1 MYVLGV
7 DPGLSNL
14 GWAIVEDKDPPNLID
29 FGLIKTEKNLKEE
42 ERLLKIYKKLKEIY
56 KNYSPEYTIIE
67 NIYFKKNIKTAIKIG
82 EVKGVILLIA
92 SEFKSK
98 IYELNPSNVKLHF
111 TGFGGSNKSNM
122 KKMVK
127 ILYNREINDDDT
139 VDAIAL
145 ATSFINLK
153 SIRVDSDIIS

>member
-1 MYVLGV
+1 MGI

-14 GWAIVEDKDPPNLID
+14 GWAIIEDKDPPNLID
-29 FGLIKTEKNLKEE
+29 FGLIKTEKELNEE
-42 ERLLKIYKKLKEIY
+42 ERLLKVYNSLKNIY
-56 KNYSPEYTIIE
+56 KNYYPTYTVIE

-92 SEFKSK
+92 GEFKSK
-98 IYELNPSNVKLHF
+98 VYELNPSNVKLYF
-111 TGFGGSNKSNM
+111 TGFGGSKKNNM

-127 ILYNREINDDDT
+127 ILYNIEIKEDDT

-153 SIRVDSDIIS
+153 SLREKSDLIS

>member
-14 GWAIVEDKDPPNLID
+14 GWAVIEDSDPPKLID
-29 FGLIKTEKNLKEE
+29 FGLIITDKNIKEE
-42 ERLLKIYKKLKEIY
+42 ERLSIIYRNLKEIY
-56 KNYSPEYTIIE
+56 NKYSPIYTVIE

-82 EVKGVILLIA
+82 EVKGIILLTA
-92 SEFKSK
+92 YENNSSVF
-98 IYELNPSNVKLHF
+98 ELNPSNVKLYF
-111 TGFGGSNKSNM
+111 TGYGGSDKSNM

-127 ILYNREINDDDT
+127 ILYKIDINEDDT

-153 SIRVDSDIIS
+153 GIKDKSDIIS

>member
-1 MYVLGV
+1 MGI

-14 GWAIVEDKDPPNLID
+14 GWAIIEDKDPPELVD
-29 FGLIKTEKNLKEE
+29 FGLIKTDKNLKEE
-42 ERLLKIYKKLKEIY
+42 ERLLLIYENLKKIY
-56 KNYSPEYTIIE
+56 KNYSPDYTIIE

-92 SEFKSK
+92 KEFNSK

-111 TGFGGSNKSNM
+111 TGFGGSNKNNM

-127 ILYNREINDDDT
+127 ILYKKEIKEDDT

-145 ATSFINLK
+145 ATSFINIK
-153 SIRVDSDIIS
+153 SIREKSDIIS

>member
-1 MYVLGV
+1 MYVLGI

-14 GWAIVEDKDPPNLID
+14 GWAIVEDKDPPKLID
-29 FGLIKTEKNLKEE
+29 FGLIKTDKNSKEE
-42 ERLLKIYKKLKEIY
+42 ERLLKIYENLKEIY
-56 KNYSPEYTIIE
+56 KNYSPEYTVIE

-82 EVKGVILLIA
+82 EVKGIVLLIA

-127 ILYNREINDDDT
+127 ILYNKEIKEDDT

-153 SIRVDSDIIS
+153 SIRESSDIIS

>member
-1 MYVLGV
+1 MYVLGI

-14 GWAIVEDKDPPNLID
+14 GWAIVEYKDPPKLID
-29 FGLIKTEKNLKEE
+29 FGLIKTDKNSKEE
-42 ERLLKIYKKLKEIY
+42 ERLLKIYENLKEIY
-56 KNYSPEYTIIE
+56 KNYSPEYTVIE

-82 EVKGVILLIA
+82 EVKGIVLLIA

-127 ILYNREINDDDT
+127 ILYNKEIKEDDT

-153 SIRVDSDIIS
+153 SIRESSDIIS

>member
-14 GWAIVEDKDPPNLID
+14 GWAVVEDSDPPKLID
-29 FGLIKTEKNLKEE
+29 FGLIKTEKNLKEQ
-42 ERLLKIYKKLKEIY
+42 ERLFIIYKNLKEIY
-56 KNYSPEYTIIE
+56 NKYSPQYTIIE

-82 EVKGVILLIA
+82 EVKGIVLLSA
-92 SEFKSK
+92 NENSSYV
-98 IYELNPSNVKLHF
+98 YELNPSNVKLHF
-111 TGFGGSNKSNM
+111 TGFGGADKGNM

-127 ILYNREINDDDT
+127 ILYGIEIKEDDT

-145 ATSFINLK
+145 ATCFINLK
-153 SIRVDSDIIS
+153 TIKEKSDLIS

>member
-1 MYVLGV
+1 MYVLGI

-14 GWAIVEDKDPPNLID
+14 GWAIVEDKDPPKLID
-29 FGLIKTEKNLKEE
+29 FGLIKTDKNSKEE
-42 ERLLKIYKKLKEIY
+42 ERLLKIYENLKEIY
-56 KNYSPEYTIIE
+56 KNYSPEYTVIE

-82 EVKGVILLIA
+82 EVKGIVLLIA
-92 SEFKSK
+92 SKFKSK

-127 ILYNREINDDDT
+127 ILYNKEIKEDDT

-153 SIRVDSDIIS
+153 SIRESSDIIS

>member
-1 MYVLGV
+1 MYVLGI
-7 DPGLSNL
+7 DPGLSYL
-14 GWAIVEDKDPPNLID
+14 GWAIIEDKDPPILID
-29 FGLIKTEKNLKEE
+29 FGLIKTEKSLNEE
-42 ERLLKIYKKLKEIY
+42 ERLLKIYNSLKEIY
-56 KNYSPEYTIIE
+56 KNYSPKYTVIE

-92 SEFKSK
+92 GEFKS
-98 IYELNPSNVKLHF
+98 IVYELNPSNVKLHF
-111 TGFGGSNKSNM
+111 TGFGGSNKNNM

-127 ILYNREINDDDT
+127 ILYNIEIKEDDT

-153 SIRVDSDIIS
+153 SIKEKSDIIS